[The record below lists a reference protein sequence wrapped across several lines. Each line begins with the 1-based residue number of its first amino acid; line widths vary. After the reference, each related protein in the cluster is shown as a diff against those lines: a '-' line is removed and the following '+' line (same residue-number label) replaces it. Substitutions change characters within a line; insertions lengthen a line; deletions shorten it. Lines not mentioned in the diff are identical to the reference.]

1 MPRIAIA
8 TFRHMPVEFTD
19 DERLE
24 AALIDRG
31 AEAMRVAWDTDL
43 DWTLFDLV
51 VIRSTWDY
59 DHRLDEFIDWAEHV
73 GDRLL
78 NRPELVAWNSDK
90 RYLEDLDDAGIPV
103 VPTEYVAPGEELP
116 ELQGEVVV
124 KPTVSAGG
132 RDTGRFTENT
142 HDDAY
147 DLIEAIHDTRRI
159 AMVQPYLATVDTLGE
174 TALVCIDGQPSHA
187 LRKGQVLQPD
197 EIAPVRDE
205 PDGHGAA
212 EIMYSPD
219 LVGPAQAT
227 ESEIRLARMVLRH
240 LEQEFGETPLYAR
253 IDTVEDAWREP
264 VLMEL
269 EAIEPNLYLEHADSA
284 LGRLAD
290 AIVNRLDG

>member
-8 TFRHMPVEFTD
+8 TFRHMPAEFTD

-31 AEAMRVAWDTDL
+31 LDAMRVAWDTDL
-43 DWTLFDLV
+43 DWEHFDLV

-78 NRPELVAWNSDK
+78 NPPELVAWNSDK
-90 RYLEDLDDAGIPV
+90 RYLEDLGDAGIPV
-103 VPTEYVAPGEELP
+103 VPTDWVAPGEELP
-116 ELQGEVVV
+116 ELEGEVVV

-132 RDTGRFTENT
+132 RDTGRFTEAT
-142 HDDAY
+142 HEDAY
-147 DLIEAIHDTRRI
+147 DLIEAIHATRRV

-174 TALVCIDGQPSHA
+174 TAVVCIDGQPSHA

-197 EIAPVRDE
+197 EVAPVRDE
-205 PDGHGAA
+205 PGGHGAA
-212 EIMYSPD
+212 EVMYSPD
-219 LVGPAQAT
+219 LVGPANAT
-227 ESEIRLARMVLRH
+227 EDEIRLARMVLRH

-253 IDTVEDAWREP
+253 VDMVSDAWREP

-269 EAIEPNLYLEHADSA
+269 EAIEPNLYLEHADGA
-284 LGRLAD
+284 LDRLAD
-290 AIVNRLDG
+290 AIIARTDD